1 MKIIPL
7 LKCRNMKQALG
18 FYTGILD
25 FELKGT
31 GSAVDPVVDLVNGDI
46 EMQLTIL
53 ETDSLF
59 GSVVNIRVD
68 DVDGLFKKYLE
79 RGLDIS
85 WKEGSPVHQGPVD
98 QSWGMREFYVT
109 DSDGNTLRFNCP
121 FNMPRAIYLHAW
133 PYKEGRRMD
142 LPVHN
147 VGKAAPFYTNVF
159 NFREVSRSGVPVLS
173 VVFERDNIQ
182 VAIAE
187 NGGDPSQEG
196 CFFEVD
202 NVETAFKELQ
212 LNGLKKDISEIGTHK
227 HGETN
232 WMVFYVVA
240 PDGLC
245 YCIGEKQASDI

>member
-1 MKIIPL
+1 MIPL
-7 LKCRNMKQALG
+7 LKCSNMKQAIG

-31 GSAVDPVVDLVNGDI
+31 GAGEDQVVDLVNGDI
-46 EMQLTIL
+46 EIQLTLL
-53 ETDSLF
+53 EADSLF

-79 RGLDIS
+79 RGLDTS
-85 WKEGSPVHQGPVD
+85 GKKGSPVHQGPVD

-109 DSDGNTLRFNCP
+109 DSDGNTLRFGHP
-121 FNMPRAIYLHAW
+121 FKMPRAVYLYAW

-142 LPVHN
+142 LPVQN
-147 VGKAAPFYTNVF
+147 LDKAAPFYTNVF
-159 NFREVSRSGVPVLS
+159 NFREVSRSGTPVSS
-173 VVFERDNIQ
+173 VVFERDNVQI
-182 VAIAE
+182 AITE

-202 NVETAFKELQ
+202 NVETAIKELQ
-212 LNGLKKDISEIGTHK
+212 LNGLKKDIADMGIEK
-227 HGETN
+227 HGETS
-232 WMVFYVVA
+232 WKVFYVIA

-245 YCIGEKQASDI
+245 YCIGQRQASDI